1 MDKGKVSKIRKK
13 RAQEIFFFFFSITQE
28 SFSAKGEEDIEETD
42 MRGHNAAEMPS
53 IWEDAIS
60 WSNSILSLT

>member
-1 MDKGKVSKIRKK
+1 M
-13 RAQEIFFFFFSITQE
+13 RAKEIFPFFSLTQE
-28 SFSAKGEEDIEETD
+28 YFRAKGEEDLEETD
-42 MRGHNAAEMPS
+42 MMGYNVAEMPS

>member
-1 MDKGKVSKIRKK
+1 M
-13 RAQEIFFFFFSITQE
+13 FFFFFFQFTQE
-28 SFSAKGEEDIEETD
+28 DFRAKGEEDIEGTD
-42 MRGHNAAEMPS
+42 MRGHNVAEMPS